1 MKCPPIFARL
11 ALLCAASLLL
21 PAQAETIKLKLAPGL
36 WEQTSTTL
44 LNGQNME
51 EMRRKQME
59 QAMSQLTPEQRAQ
72 MEKSRS
78 KMTPEQRAQMDK
90 AMGHGNAAS
99 PNGVRQSCLTAEQ
112 VAKGFDLD
120 NIRKKAGSNGKDCTM
135 NVTSASETGGRFEMV
150 CTSPRGTSQKS
161 IGEYKL
167 KNDKEWRFSMV
178 SSATL
183 SGPARSAASGSA
195 SAAAMASGLAA
206 GKMQI
211 NIDVLARWKGS
222 DCGNVKPL
230 E

>member
-11 ALLCAASLLL
+11 ALLCGASLLL

-72 MEKSRS
+72 MDR
-78 KMTPEQRAQMDK
+78 

-99 PNGVRQSCLTAEQ
+99 QNAPRQSCLTAEQ

-167 KNDKEWRFSMV
+167 KNDKEWSFSMV
-178 SSATL
+178 SSGTV
-183 SGPARSAASGSA
+183 SGPARSSANGSA
-195 SAAAMASGLAA
+195 SAAAGAASGLAA
-206 GKMQI
+206 GKMQV